1 LTGEF
6 KEVTQR
12 YSTVQKVSNWIS
24 FSVIEPADWLLVFNA
39 DAVHQWGMQDF
50 EESALAVQQY

>member
-1 LTGEF
+1 VYKLQWQRLTGEF

-39 DAVHQWGMQDF
+39 DAVHQ
-50 EESALAVQQY
+50 